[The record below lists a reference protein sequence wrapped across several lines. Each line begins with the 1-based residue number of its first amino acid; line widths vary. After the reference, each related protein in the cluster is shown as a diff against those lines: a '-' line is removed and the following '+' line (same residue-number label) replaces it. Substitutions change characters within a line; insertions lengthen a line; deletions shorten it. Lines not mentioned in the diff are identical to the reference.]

1 MEDMARLA
9 VIEQSVRDVDKF
21 NKILYELLQYIS
33 HILENPHDNELRT
46 IKSEILK
53 DVLNCDAF
61 KEYLKY
67 VGFKPEGTEVIY
79 PKEQTLNNLRMAQAS
94 IERKLCFCYGAV
106 NRQKRV
112 KFSQKKT
119 SLKPT
124 KILTTNNSLLLKI
137 ERLFNDV
144 LAYEDEDLQEYAREQ
159 IPIVTLQLLALERV
173 RENQKLIKTGE
184 LKGLDLP
191 FDIALLMEL
200 MSWFKYKFFKWVD
213 QPPCEGCGGQTSFS
227 NILTVTTDKET
238 CRMEVYN
245 CVACPVGAKFVRYN
259 DPRTLLRT
267 RRGRCGEW
275 ANCFALICRALG
287 YDTRLIYDT
296 TDHVWCEIFDY
307 DSNTWLHADPCEAKL
322 NAPLLY
328 SHGWGKKLCYVIAV
342 SRDDVQDVTWRYTN
356 DHKAVLSRRKECS
369 EQELL
374 SCILTLREH
383 RQRQV
388 SEPRRRHLAKRTL
401 QELVTLM
408 VEKKPTDY
416 ESHGRISGSK
426 QWRSDRGE
434 VGPQS
439 PGHSFSFPRPGLCA
453 LHYHAAT
460 DCYRVLRDGD
470 ELSTLPSWAAGV
482 YDHKNIFRK
491 VEHDWKKVYLA
502 REEGEA
508 VGHVSWRVCAGPGLL
523 LSRLRARV
531 ATQLY
536 STGTLTWTLQYDDLP
551 PVPAN
556 FDNDDIQR
564 GVTLDRTCQSL
575 ILRVELTGGEGD
587 VAWQHAQLCRQPLD
601 GAPPALQIS
610 AIVIP
615 RT

>member
-1 MEDMARLA
+1 MARLA

-33 HILENPHDNELRT
+33 HVLENPHDNELRT
-46 IKSEILK
+46 IKSEFLK
-53 DVLNCDAF
+53 DVLKCDAF

-67 VGFKPEGTEVIY
+67 VGFRPEGTEVIY

-94 IERKLCFCYGAV
+94 IERKICFCYGPV

-112 KFSQKKT
+112 KFSQKKNA
-119 SLKPT
+119 LRPA

-144 LAYEDEDLQEYAREQ
+144 LEYEDEDLQEYAREQ

-184 LKGLDLP
+184 HKGPDLP
-191 FDIALLMEL
+191 FDIALIMEL

-213 QPPCEGCGGQTSFS
+213 QPSCEGCGGHTSFS
-227 NILTVTTDKET
+227 NMLTVTTDKET

-245 CVACPVGAKFVRYN
+245 CGSCPVGAKFVRYN
-259 DPRTLLRT
+259 DPRTLLHT

-275 ANCFALICRALG
+275 ANCFALLARALG
-287 YDTRLIYDT
+287 YDTRLVYDT
-296 TDHVWCEIFDY
+296 TDHVWCEIFDF

-356 DHKAVLSRRKECS
+356 DHKAVLSRRKECT
-369 EQELL
+369 EAELL
-374 SCILTLREH
+374 SCILALRDH

-388 SEPRRRHLAKRTL
+388 SEPRRRYLAKRTL

-434 VGPQS
+434 LGSQS
-439 PGHSFSFPRPGLCA
+439 PTHSFEFTEPGA
-453 LHYHAAT
+453 AAVHYHAAT
-460 DCYRVLRDGD
+460 DCYRVLLDG
-470 ELSTLPSWAAGV
+470 EEIQSLPSWSAGV
-482 YDHKNIFRK
+482 YEYKNIFRK

-508 VGHVSWRVCAGPGLL
+508 VGHVSWRVSAGAGLQL
-523 LSRLRARV
+523 GELRLRM

-536 STGTLTWTLQYDDLP
+536 SSGQLTWTLQYDDLP
-551 PVPAN
+551 PAPAS
-556 FDNDDIQR
+556 FDTEDIQR
-564 GVTLDRTCQSL
+564 GVTLDRSCRSL
-575 ILRVELTGGEGD
+575 ILRVELSGGEGD

-601 GAPPALQIS
+601 GAPPALQLS
-610 AIVIP
+610 AVVK

>member
-1 MEDMARLA
+1 MARLA

-21 NKILYELLQYIS
+21 NKILYELLQYIGR
-33 HILENPHDNELRT
+33 ILENPHDNELRT

-53 DVLNCDAF
+53 EVLKCEPF
-61 KEYLKY
+61 TEYLKY
-67 VGFKPEGTEVIY
+67 VGFRPEGTEVIY
-79 PKEQTLNNLRMAQAS
+79 PKEQTLTNLRMAQAS

-106 NRQKRV
+106 NKQKRV
-112 KFSQKKT
+112 KFSQKMT
-119 SLKPT
+119 TFKPSN
-124 KILTTNNSLLLKI
+124 ILTTKNSLLLKV

-144 LAYEDEDLQEYAREQ
+144 LVYEDEDLQEYAREQ

-184 LKGLDLP
+184 HKGPDLP

-213 QPPCEGCGGQTSFS
+213 QPPCEGCGGHTSFS
-227 NILTVTTDKET
+227 NTVTVATDNET

-245 CVACPVGAKFVRYN
+245 CGSCNVGAKFLRYN
-259 DPRTLLRT
+259 DPRTLLAT

-275 ANCFALICRALG
+275 ANCFALLCRALG
-287 YDTRLIYDT
+287 YDTRIVYDT

-356 DHKAVLSRRKECS
+356 DHKAVLSRRTECS
-369 EQELL
+369 EEELL
-374 SCILTLREH
+374 SCILALREH

-388 SEPRRRHLAKRTL
+388 SEPRRRYLAKRTL

-434 VGPQS
+434 LSSQS
-439 PGHSFSFPRPGLCA
+439 PGHSFEFTRPGACA
-453 LHYHAAT
+453 VHYHAAT
-460 DCYRVLRDGD
+460 DSYRVLIDGE
-470 ELSTLPSWAAGV
+470 ELQNLATWSSGV
-482 YDHKNIFRK
+482 YEYKNIFRK
-491 VEHDWKKVYLA
+491 IEHDWKKVYLA

-508 VGHVSWRVCAGPGLL
+508 VGFVSWRLAAGAGLQ
-523 LSRLRARV
+523 LSALRLRMA
-531 ATQLY
+531 AQLY
-536 STGTLTWTLQYDDLP
+536 STGRLTWTLQYDDLP

-556 FDNDDIQR
+556 FDVDEIQR
-564 GVTLDRTCQSL
+564 GVTLDRSCRSL
-575 ILRVELTGGEGD
+575 ILRVELSGGEGD

-610 AIVIP
+610 ATVTP